1 MRKTS
6 TIPAAYFEEK
16 YQADLDPWRFK
27 TSDYERD
34 KYRATLASL
43 TKARYASALEVGCS
57 IGILTRLLSR
67 RCDHLLAIDASAT
80 AIKAARRDQ
89 EANVDL
95 RVATLPAEY
104 PDGSFDLI
112 VLSEVL
118 YYFDE
123 ADLQRVAR
131 SCISSILP
139 GGDIVLCHWLGET
152 DYPLTGVEASEL
164 FAASVKNAMPVR
176 SILHDDVYRL
186 ERFAMPPM
194 ASSAA
199 AR

>member
-1 MRKTS
+1 MRKTA

-16 YQADLDPWRFK
+16 YQAEIDPWRFK

-43 TKARYASALEVGCS
+43 TRIRYATALEVGCS

-67 RCDHLLAIDASAT
+67 RCDSLLAIDASPT
-80 AIKAARRDQ
+80 AIEAARSANEND
-89 EANVDL
+89 ANVSF
-95 RVATLPAEY
+95 RVATLPAEF
-104 PDGSFDLI
+104 PEGSFDLI

-118 YYFDE
+118 YYFVE
-123 ADLQRVAR
+123 GDLDRVAQA
-131 SCISSILP
+131 CIDSISR
-139 GGDIVLCHWLGET
+139 GGEIVLCHWLGET

-164 FAASVKNAMPVR
+164 FAAKIKCAAPVR

-186 ERFAMPPM
+186 ERFAMGPLP
-194 ASSAA
+194 
-199 AR
+199 